1 MLRGAAAKANERSG
15 CARRPAAMHA
25 QHHNDGLVETF
36 GGDVWMTDTQDQ
48 TRSSIGE
55 DKPGKGAPLS
65 IVESIRTNDG
75 TTHSAVAEVIVFDN
89 KLASG

>member
-1 MLRGAAAKANERSG
+1 
-15 CARRPAAMHA
+15 MHA

-36 GGDVWMTDTQDQ
+36 GGDVWMTDAQDQ

-75 TTHSAVAEVIVFDN
+75 ATHSAMAEAIVFN
-89 KLASG
+89 NTLLSG